1 MSIQI
6 IPIELGNINTIEG
19 PFSLCLGFF
28 DGVHKGH
35 QELVFQAKKAQEPV
49 AVLTFDQSPT
59 KLTNKSKGEG
69 ILTTVSERA
78 QLFED
83 YGASYLFVI
92 PFDQALMN
100 LTPDQFIT
108 EVLNELNPKII
119 VCGYDYRFGK
129 MAAGKA
135 HDLKTSP
142 LAKFA
147 TIIVEKIEDQAAHKV
162 STSKIKEELRAGEID
177 EVTENLN
184 RYYTISG
191 VVEKGYQNGK
201 KIGFPTANIRLNAAY
216 VLPKKGVYLT
226 YIIVGGVVYLS
237 MTNVGTHP
245 TINEVPFPIVEVHI
259 FDFDEDIYDQE
270 VTVYFAH
277 FIREEEKFVSLTQL
291 IEKMKEDEIICR
303 QLKAAYPFRSSVSI

>member
-6 IPIELGNINTIEG
+6 IPIELDNINTIEG

-49 AVLTFDQSPT
+49 AVLTFDQSPSR
-59 KLTNKSKGEG
+59 LTNKPKGDG
-69 ILTTVSERA
+69 ILTTVLERA

-92 PFDQALMN
+92 PFDEKLMN
-100 LTPDQFIT
+100 LSPEQFIT
-108 EVLNELNPKII
+108 EVLNALHPKLV

-135 HDLKTSP
+135 SDLKHHP
-142 LAKFA
+142 LANFD
-147 TIIVEKIEDQAAHKV
+147 TIVVEKIEDQASHKV
-162 STSKIKEELRAGEID
+162 STSKIKEELKAGAIE

-184 RYYTISG
+184 RYYAIAG
-191 VVEKGYQNGK
+191 VVEEGLHNGV

-226 YIIVGGVVYLS
+226 YIKVQGKVYLS

-245 TINEVPFPIVEVHI
+245 TINEVPAPIVEVHI
-259 FDFDEDIYDQE
+259 FDFNQDIYDQA
-270 VTVYFAH
+270 VVVYFAH
-277 FIREEEKFVSLTQL
+277 FIRDEEKFVGLSPL
-291 IEKMKEDEIICR
+291 IEKMKEDERICR
-303 QLKAAYPFRSSVSI
+303 QLKEDYPFRS

>member
-35 QELVFQAKKAQEPV
+35 QELVVQASKAQQPV

-59 KLTNKSKGEG
+59 KLTNKHKGDG
-69 ILTTVSERA
+69 ILTTVEERA
-78 QLFED
+78 HLFED

-92 PFDQALMN
+92 PFDEKLMH
-100 LTPDQFIT
+100 LSPEQFIL
-108 EVLNELNPKII
+108 EVLNELNPKIV
-119 VCGYDYRFGK
+119 VCGYDYRYGK

-135 HDLKTSP
+135 IDLKNSP
-142 LAKFA
+142 LAKFS
-147 TIIVEKIEDQAAHKV
+147 TIIVDKIEDQASHKV
-162 STSKIKEELRAGEID
+162 STSKIKEELRAGAME

-184 RYYTISG
+184 RYYTVSG
-191 VVEKGYQNGK
+191 VVEEGLHNGV

-226 YIIVGGVVYLS
+226 YIKVNQKVYLS

-245 TINEVPFPIVEVHI
+245 TIDEVSSPIVEVHI
-259 FDFDEDIYDQE
+259 FDFHEDIYE
-270 VTVYFAH
+270 KPVTVYFAH
-277 FIREEEKFVSLTQL
+277 FIRDEEKFVSIGAL
-291 IEKMKEDEIICR
+291 IEKMKEDERLCR
-303 QLKAAYPFRSSVSI
+303 QLEKAYPFR